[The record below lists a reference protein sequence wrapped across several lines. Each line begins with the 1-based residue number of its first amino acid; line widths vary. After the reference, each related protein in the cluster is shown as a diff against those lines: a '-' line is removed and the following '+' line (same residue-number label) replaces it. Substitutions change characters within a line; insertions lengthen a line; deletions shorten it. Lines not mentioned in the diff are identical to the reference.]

1 MRKLT
6 SKQKKIARLLQK
18 DIPVTKF
25 PFKKMSGAPTPGA
38 KEILTALG
46 QFREQGLIRKFG
58 AILRHQKA
66 GYGQNALVLW
76 SVPASQTE
84 ATGRLFASFSFIS
97 HCYERH
103 PAFLERYNLF
113 TMLHSD
119 GRSISSLIKDMVN
132 ATGIGDY
139 LILKSLKEYKKTSP
153 EYF

>member
-25 PFKKMSGAPTPGA
+25 PFKKLSGAPTPGA
-38 KEILTALG
+38 KEILTALD

-76 SVPASQTE
+76 SVPPSQTE
-84 ATGRLFASFSFIS
+84 TTGRLFASFSFIS
-97 HCYERH
+97 HCYKASRVFGKIQSLYNA
-103 PAFLERYNLF
+103 AF
-113 TMLHSD
+113 
-119 GRSISSLIKDMVN
+119 
-132 ATGIGDY
+132 
-139 LILKSLKEYKKTSP
+139 
-153 EYF
+153 